1 MTKDKAIYNF
11 WQQFGIPFYP
21 TTNLPPAEDNDDYPK
36 EERLTFPY
44 GTFEVVI
51 GNSLEKVYPT
61 VKLYFRTDSEVIP
74 NKKVDEISQFIG
86 QSGYGI
92 KCDTGLILI
101 RREEPWSQGM
111 LDPQDDSIKVK
122 LLSVSLEFLTT
133 D

>member
-1 MTKDKAIYNF
+1 MTKDKANYNF
-11 WQQFGIPFYP
+11 WQKFGMPFYP
-21 TTNLPPAEDNDDYPK
+21 NTNLPSATDI
-36 EERLTFPY
+36 TFPY

-61 VKLYFRTDSEVIP
+61 VKLYFRTDSEIIP
-74 NKKVDEISQFIG
+74 NKKVDEISRIIG
-86 QSGYGI
+86 KAGYGI
-92 KCDTGLILI
+92 NWDTGLILI

>member
-21 TTNLPPAEDNDDYPK
+21 TTNLPPATDI
-36 EERLTFPY
+36 TFPY

-51 GNSLEKVYPT
+51 GNSLEKVYPA
-61 VKLYFRTDSEVIP
+61 VKLYFRTDSEIIP
-74 NKKVDEISQFIG
+74 NKKVDEISRFIG
-86 QSGYGI
+86 KDGYGI